1 MNLILCGFKNCG
13 KSTRGRLLAEEKGYT
28 FIDTDHLIEA
38 NYQNKLSIPEIY
50 EKYGE
55 TEFRRIEKMV
65 IHSLQDIENTVI
77 ATGGGSVLDPENV
90 EHLKK
95 LGKLIYLKTD
105 KEILKQRL
113 LNNRL
118 PEFLKNFDAVYDY
131 RTTIYEKIADEIWIN
146 GE

>member
-13 KSTRGRLLAEEKGYT
+13 KTTLGRKLSSEKGYA
-28 FIDTDHLIEA
+28 FIDTDYLIEA
-38 NYQNKLSIPEIY
+38 HYDHKFNIPEIY
-50 EKYGE
+50 DQYGE
-55 TEFRRIEKMV
+55 IEFRRIEKKV
-65 IHSLQDIENTVI
+65 IHSLRNIKNTVI

-90 EHLKK
+90 AHLKK

-113 LNNRL
+113 NNRI
-118 PEFLKNFDAVYDY
+118 PKFLKNFDAVYDE
-131 RTTIYEKIADEIWIN
+131 RITLYEKIADEIWEN